1 MYLKLGDKSI
11 GANNIQ
17 RCDTKY
23 SKWRK
28 WQNGKLSLAQR
39 EIQSKISPLSNLVQ
53 GQHSPSAP

>member
-28 WQNGKLSLAQR
+28 WQKWKVVTGTKR
-39 EIQSKISPLSNLVQ
+39 DSK
-53 GQHSPSAP
+53 